1 MITIREITAAETFAV
16 RQPVLRPGK
25 PMESCIFEGDDLA
38 TTIHLGIYDK
48 GSIAGILSIFE
59 AVNPTFSQMKQFQ
72 LRGMAVLPE
81 HQKKGLGEQLVQVA
95 EKMIL
100 DKEGELIWFNAR
112 EAAAGFYSRMG
123 YEISGEMFS
132 IPDVGPHYVMFK
144 KLR

>member
-25 PMESCIFEGDDLA
+25 PIESCIFEGDDLP

-48 GSIAGILSIFE
+48 GSLAGILSIFE
-59 AVNPTFSQMKQFQ
+59 AANAAFLEMNQFQ
-72 LRGMAVLPE
+72 LRGMAVLPG

-95 EKMIL
+95 EKMVL
-100 DKEGELIWFNAR
+100 DRQGELIWFNAR
-112 EAAAGFYSRMG
+112 EAAVGFYSRMG